1 MDKYD
6 EAIER
11 ILTLD
16 EDKIIDIWQEPLSDP
31 AGCLFYHCAPEQKE
45 SAHEH
50 VRPDGK
56 QVGCLTQVKGNRYY
70 VAWTNELTELIRS
83 NPLIPENEN
92 FLYLLER
99 KDLEE
104 FAKLQRLM
112 DQTIRGNYG

>member
-16 EDKIIDIWQEPLSDP
+16 ENKINDIWQEPLTDP
-31 AGCLFYHCAPEQKE
+31 AGCLFYHCAPEQKV
-45 SAHEH
+45 SACAHI
-50 VRPDGK
+50 RPDGE
-56 QVGCLTQVKGNRYY
+56 QVGCLTQVKSGEYP
-70 VAWTNELTELIRS
+70 AWTEELTNLIRS
-83 NPLIPENEN
+83 NPLIPDSED

-112 DQTIRGNYG
+112 DQTIRS